1 MRHYVQWR
9 YYRHCANILLLTKK
23 EKIWKR
29 KKERKK
35 TTQKEMMSSHTADV
49 VASISI
55 TKDQLATKDIAWIV
69 VKEEHEI

>member
-1 MRHYVQWR
+1 VRHYVQWR

-49 VASISI
+49 VASIST
-55 TKDQLATKDIAWIV
+55 TKDQLATKDIVWTV
-69 VKEEHEI
+69 VKVRQ